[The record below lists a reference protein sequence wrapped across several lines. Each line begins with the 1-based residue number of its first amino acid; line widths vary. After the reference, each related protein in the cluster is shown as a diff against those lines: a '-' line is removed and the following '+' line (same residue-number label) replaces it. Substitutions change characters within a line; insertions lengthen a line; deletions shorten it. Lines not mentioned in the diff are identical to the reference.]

1 MTIDDISKKILGD
14 VTKMRKDGKND
25 LDDLINTV
33 MKAPRFILEIF
44 FWILYRL
51 EYHGIMPKALTDGD
65 ANYTS
70 VFLSNLG
77 SIGAGASYH
86 HLNNYG
92 TNSVFVIVGTMK
104 KQQNEAGEM
113 RTVLP
118 MAIILD
124 ERIADGF
131 YFIRSLKYFEWLMA
145 HPDELKK
152 PLSELGDYTF

>member
-1 MTIDDISKKILGD
+1 
-14 VTKMRKDGKND
+14 
-25 LDDLINTV
+25 
-33 MKAPRFILEIF
+33 
-44 FWILYRL
+44 
-51 EYHGIMPKALTDGD
+51 MPKALTDGD

-104 KQQNEAGEM
+104 KQMNEEGEM
-113 RTVLP
+113 RTLLP

-152 PLSELGDYTF
+152 PLSEMGDYTF